1 MITTKLIFDWKNR
14 TTSNNIGPV
23 DLRVTADRK
32 TIYIATGVK
41 VRRSEFRNERVVA
54 HKDADALNTIL
65 ESFQRQ
71 VMTAAAELAEKDA
84 PITAADIK
92 RLIRRNQSR
101 KTAETKDLI
110 TWIADQVP
118 MLKLKEGTR
127 NHYRT
132 LIARLEEYGRLTSW
146 DDLTTENLYAF
157 DDWLHR
163 LPSTAQRTIS
173 DASVYSYH
181 KCLKAILNRAVLF
194 EIIDRNPYDKLRG
207 KFARGDRKRT
217 EYLTDVEIAAFESIH
232 PVPGSQM
239 AIARDLFVFQLHTG
253 LSYADT
259 QSFDFS
265 EYQQVNGHYVNIGH
279 RVKTDVEYIVQL
291 DNECLQILASYDNT
305 LPNLSNADYNL
316 FLKTLGEAAGI
327 RKTLHSHLARHT
339 FATYMLRHGAR
350 IENVAKMLGHTNISQ
365 TQRYAKVLLESVMKD
380 FEKAKK

>member
-14 TTSNNIGPV
+14 TTANNIGPV

-32 TIYIATGVK
+32 TTYIATGVK

-110 TWIADQVP
+110 TWIAEQVP

-146 DDLTTENLYAF
+146 DDLTTENLYDF

-207 KFARGDRKRT
+207 KFARGDRKRN
-217 EYLTDVEIAAFESIH
+217 EYLIDVEITAVESIH

-259 QSFDFS
+259 QSFDFA

-291 DNECLQILASYDNT
+291 DDECLQILARYGNT
-305 LPNLSNADYNL
+305 LPKLSNADYNL
-316 FLKTLGEAAGI
+316 LLKTLGEAAGI
-327 RKTLHSHLARHT
+327 KKTLHSHLARHT